1 MMKKFF
7 SILFLVVYLIA
18 TTGFAINLQYCG
30 DELQNIVVTE
40 SEENQCCSSNVSK
53 LPVCCVESPDSSAD
67 CCVEKELFFR
77 LKVDATPASEI
88 TYLPVDKNFN
98 SGIVLINDNQERKVS
113 HSKQTSSVGFLPPPL
128 LPLPIKHCSLIY
140 YG

>member
-1 MMKKFF
+1 MKKLF

-30 DELQNIVVTE
+30 DELQKIVVAE
-40 SEENQCCSSNVSK
+40 SEEKQRCSSDTSEVP
-53 LPVCCVESPDSSAD
+53 LCCIQGPDSSAD

-88 TYLPVDKNFN
+88 TYLPVDKSFINAF
-98 SGIVLINDNQERKVS
+98 VLIIEDQERKES
-113 HSKQTSSVGFLPPPL
+113 FTKQTSRVDFSPPPL
-128 LPLPIKHCSLIY
+128 LSIPIKHCSLIF